1 MTDACAYLL
10 ANKELKKFR
19 YFRNLDIDF
28 VFMTK
33 YAVFIYPCNLYLVA
47 NLKITFCSAVSLI
60 SNMLFDTLQ
69 NLALI
74 LP

>member
-10 ANKELKKFR
+10 ANMELKKFR

-33 YAVFIYPCNLYLVA
+33 YAVFIYPCNL
-47 NLKITFCSAVSLI
+47 KSIFSCFSRKK
-60 SNMLFDTLQ
+60 
-69 NLALI
+69 
-74 LP
+74 

>member
-1 MTDACAYLL
+1 MRCVLTDACAYLL
-10 ANKELKKFR
+10 ANMELKKFR

-47 NLKITFCSAVSLI
+47 NLKITFC
-60 SNMLFDTLQ
+60 
-69 NLALI
+69 
-74 LP
+74 